1 MTINCNGKL
10 ISLESPKIMGILN
23 LTPDSFFDGGK
34 YKDEKEI
41 LQQTEKMLQDGAFC
55 VDVGA
60 YSSRPNAKPIS
71 TEEELQR
78 LLPVVQLLTQE
89 FPQIILSI
97 DTFRSEVVKKAVEHG
112 AAMINDISGG
122 SLDEHMMKTVG
133 ELKVPYILMHMR
145 GNPQTMQSLTEYDD
159 LLQDLIYYFSEKVAE
174 ARSFGIN
181 DLILDP
187 GFGFAKTTDQ
197 NFELLKN
204 MKLLE
209 VLELPL
215 LAGLSRKSMIYKT
228 LEISA
233 KEALNGTSILNTLAL
248 QQGAKILRVHDV
260 KEARECIQLVA
271 LL

>member
-34 YKDEKEI
+34 YKKEKEI
-41 LQQTEKMLQDGAFC
+41 LQQTEKMLQEGAFC
-55 VDVGA
+55 IDVGA
-60 YSSRPNAKPIS
+60 YSSKPNAKNVS

-78 LLPVVQLLTQE
+78 LLPIVQLLTQE
-89 FPQIILSI
+89 FPDIILSI
-97 DTFRSEVVKKAVEHG
+97 DTFRSEVAKSAIDNG

-122 SLDEHMMKTVG
+122 NLDEQMMKTVG

-145 GNPQTMQSLTEYDD
+145 GNPQTMQSLTQYDD
-159 LLQDLIYYFSEKVAE
+159 LLQDLVYYFSEKVAQ

-181 DLILDP
+181 DIILDP
-187 GFGFAKTTDQ
+187 GFGFAKTTHQ

-204 MKLLE
+204 MKILE

-228 LEISA
+228 LDISA
-233 KEALNGTSILNTLAL
+233 KEALNGTSVLNVLAL

-271 LL
+271 QL